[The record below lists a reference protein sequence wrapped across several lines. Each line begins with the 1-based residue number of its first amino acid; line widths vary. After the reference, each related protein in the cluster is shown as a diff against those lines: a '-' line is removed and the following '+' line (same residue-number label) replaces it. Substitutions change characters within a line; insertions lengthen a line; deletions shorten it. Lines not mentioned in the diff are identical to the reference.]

1 MRWRRRNNRKAL
13 KALVLSFAAMAI
25 FAGNATAMQVHD
37 GGSMVTPTF
46 MPITSVAQ
54 QYGGTAELPA
64 ALQGTSQGVSSPDG
78 YQPQLQSAELL
89 VMRSS
94 PDGYQPQLR
103 GAEELV
109 IRDTPDGFQ
118 PQSKQAE
125 VVSVSSGSSGIETG
139 DLAVGF
145 GLGLVLATAAAIAL
159 AMGRNRERL
168 AHP

>member
-37 GGSMVTPTF
+37 GGSMVTPVFT
-46 MPITSVAQ
+46 PITSVAQ

-64 ALQGTSQGVSSPDG
+64 ALQGTSQGV
-78 YQPQLQSAELL
+78 
-89 VMRSS
+89 SS

-125 VVSVSSGSSGIETG
+125 VVSVSAGSSGIETG

-168 AHP
+168 AHS